1 MATNAQIKATEKY
14 QRKIGLISKSYKLKR
29 EIVDAYA
36 AACKKA
42 GVSCAGQLTTM
53 MQDFIQTVSESDT
66 KEE

>member
-1 MATNAQIKATEKY
+1 MATNAQTKATEKY
-14 QRKIGLISKSYKLKR
+14 QKKIGLVSKSYKLKK

-36 AACKKA
+36 AACRKA

>member
-1 MATNAQIKATEKY
+1 MSANAQTKATEKY
-14 QRKIGLISKSYKLKR
+14 QQKVGLVSKSYKLKK

-36 AACKKA
+36 TACKKA